1 LIQRNEGRILAA
13 HPRRTDIAGGFFMSA
28 DWIYVIAVASGV
40 GAFSVLLFFMT
51 IYAPGPKR

>member
-1 LIQRNEGRILAA
+1 
-13 HPRRTDIAGGFFMSA
+13 MSA